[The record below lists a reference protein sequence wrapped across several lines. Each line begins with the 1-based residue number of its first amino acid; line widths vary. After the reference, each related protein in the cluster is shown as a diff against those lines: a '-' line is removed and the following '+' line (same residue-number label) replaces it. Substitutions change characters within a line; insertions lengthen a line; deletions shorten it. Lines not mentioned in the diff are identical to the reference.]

1 MMHDVEITVE
11 YLNYNCEV
19 EVARLH
25 LQETFLGCLVGPVK
39 KNLNFPYANMKCFVF
54 TVVKLE

>member
-1 MMHDVEITVE
+1 MHDVEITVE

-39 KNLNFPYANMKCFVF
+39 KNLHFPYANMKCFVF